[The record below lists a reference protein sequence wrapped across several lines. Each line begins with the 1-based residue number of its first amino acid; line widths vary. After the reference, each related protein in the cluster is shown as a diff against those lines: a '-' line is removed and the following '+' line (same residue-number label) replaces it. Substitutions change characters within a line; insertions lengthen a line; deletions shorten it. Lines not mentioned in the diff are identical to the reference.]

1 MSDQKPVLVRADPWA
16 ALRRHT
22 PARIALGRSGPALPT
37 SEVLDFS
44 LAHARARDAVHQP
57 LDLDTLEPALHAVG
71 YAPLRVRSAAPD
83 RSTYLTRPDLGRQLA
98 GDSTTQLEAAAAGA
112 DIALA
117 VIDGLSARAVQQHTV
132 PLLEALCE
140 LAPHRWTTLPLVL
153 ALQGRVALG
162 DAIGARLHAR
172 LVVVL
177 IGERPGLSS
186 PDSLGIYLTWNP
198 QIGRSDAE
206 RNCISN
212 VRPAGLSYAE
222 AARKLDWLAGAAL
235 ARGLTGVGLKDESDL
250 RVVASS
256 PQLPE

>member
-1 MSDQKPVLVRADPWA
+1 
-16 ALRRHT
+16 
-22 PARIALGRSGPALPT
+22 
-37 SEVLDFS
+37 
-44 LAHARARDAVHQP
+44 VHQP
-57 LDLDTLEPALHAVG
+57 LDADALETALRAGG
-71 YAPLRVRSAAPD
+71 YAPLRARSAAPD
-83 RSTYLTRPDLGRQLA
+83 RPTYLTRPDLGRQLA
-98 GDSTTQLEAAAAGA
+98 VDSETILDHAATDA

-117 VIDGLSARAVQQHTV
+117 VIDGLSARAVQQHAA
-132 PLLEALCE
+132 PLLDALRS
-140 LAPHRWTTLPLVL
+140 LNPPRWSNLPLVI

-162 DAIGARLHAR
+162 DAIGARLRAR

-198 QIGRSDAE
+198 RLGRSDAE

-212 VRPAGLSYAE
+212 VRPEGLVYAE

-235 ARGLTGVGLKDESDL
+235 AHGVTGIGLKDESDL
-250 RVVASS
+250 RVIATD